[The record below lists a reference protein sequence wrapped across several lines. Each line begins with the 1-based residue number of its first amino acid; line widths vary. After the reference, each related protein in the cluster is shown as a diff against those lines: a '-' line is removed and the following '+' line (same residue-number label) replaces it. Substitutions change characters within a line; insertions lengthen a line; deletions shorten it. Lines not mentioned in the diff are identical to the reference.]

1 MRQKR
6 AGLVIDPE
14 RRSSTSTLE
23 KEAAVSEQKDS
34 NQTGTTSR
42 DGAELTDEHL
52 DAVSGG
58 LLPAAQNVETK
69 RTKGETPAV
78 EGITL
83 CHEGFEI
90 Q

>member
-1 MRQKR
+1 M
-6 AGLVIDPE
+6 
-14 RRSSTSTLE
+14 
-23 KEAAVSEQKDS
+23 SEQRDS
-34 NQTGTTSR
+34 NQTGATTR
-42 DGAELTDEHL
+42 DAAELADEQL

-58 LLPAAQNVETK
+58 LLPATQTK
-69 RTKGETPAV
+69 RTKVETPAV

>member
-1 MRQKR
+1 M
-6 AGLVIDPE
+6 
-14 RRSSTSTLE
+14 
-23 KEAAVSEQKDS
+23 SEQRDS

-42 DGAELTDEHL
+42 DGAELTDEQL

-58 LLPAAQNVETK
+58 LLPATQNVETK
-69 RTKGETPAV
+69 RTKGEIPV